1 MMELTKIEL
10 RLTIDLLTEAIINWE
25 REHAAPIHDGF
36 GLQRLKEVKLKLE
49 KELNRQQIIALKFM
63 SYKKGEV

>member
-1 MMELTKIEL
+1 MELTKIEI

-25 REHAAPIHDGF
+25 RDGF

>member
-1 MMELTKIEL
+1 MELTKIEL

-25 REHAAPIHDGF
+25 REHADPINDGF
-36 GLQRLKEVKLKLE
+36 DLQRLKEVKHKLE
-49 KELNRQQIIALKFM
+49 QELNRQQIIALKSM